1 MSTSKQVKR
10 KKITKVTIAG
20 FGAALAANYGAP
32 ELQAGI
38 LTLNFSPGSAP
49 FTTASSLR
57 SIQITTSNGADAGG
71 FSQWNDSIG
80 KSMQFNNR
88 MASWALKNSGDVIN
102 TSTFSGISSGFYF
115 ATHVT
120 GTQFV
125 AFKAK
130 DDIYAGG
137 GIGWFAFYMGDAPRG
152 DVVYTGGSQF
162 ANAGE
167 SLTVGTNYSTP
178 GGDGDSG
185 TGDGSGDGVVPEP
198 GTATIGLSLLALGAA
213 GLRRRRAAVAMSK

>member
-1 MSTSKQVKR
+1 MNKPKQTKCDKV
-10 KKITKVTIAG
+10 TKVTIAG

-38 LTLNFSPGSAP
+38 VTLNFTPGSAP

-57 SIQITTSNGADAGG
+57 SIQITTSGGADAGG

-88 MASWALKNSGDVIN
+88 MASWALKNAGDVISE
-102 TSTFSGISSGFYF
+102 TTFSGITSGFYF
-115 ATHVT
+115 ATNVT

-130 DDIYAGG
+130 SDIYAGG
-137 GIGWFAFYMGDAPRG
+137 GIGWFAFYMGDAARG

-162 ANAGE
+162 ADEGE
-167 SLTVGTNYSTP
+167 SLTVGSGYSTP
-178 GGDGDSG
+178 GDGGDSG
-185 TGDGSGDGVVPEP
+185 SGAVPEP

>member
-10 KKITKVTIAG
+10 KKITEVTIAG

-38 LTLNFSPGSAP
+38 ITLNFSPGSAP
-49 FTTASSLR
+49 YTTASSLR
-57 SIQITTSNGADAGG
+57 SIQITTSGGGAVGG

-80 KSMQFNNR
+80 KSMSFNGN

-102 TSTFSGISSGFYF
+102 ESTFSGSTSGFYF

-130 DDIYAGG
+130 SEIYAGG
-137 GIGWFAFYMGDAPRG
+137 GIGWFAFYMGDAPKG
-152 DVVYTGGSQF
+152 DVDYTGGSQF

-167 SLTVGTNYSTP
+167 TLTVGTNYSPP

-185 TGDGSGDGVVPEP
+185 TGGGSTVPEP
-198 GTATIGLSLLALGAA
+198 GTAFGLSLLALGAA
-213 GLRRRRAAVAMSK
+213 GLRRRRAAVAMSQ